1 MLGIAVLAVLMGLIV
16 IAILYCCCVVGGQAD
31 IEMEKLLE
39 EKKTEVT
46 FKSDRPEK

>member
-1 MLGIAVLAVLMGLIV
+1 MLGLAVLAVLMGLIF
-16 IAILYCCCVVGGQAD
+16 IAILYCCCIVGGQAD

-39 EKKTEVT
+39 EKKAEMA